1 MIVAALP
8 AARLWVALLAALG
21 LAHSALAQSVAY
33 DDAGNYQ
40 KSANWTNT
48 SNQGL
53 GFGPWSFSTSGSGS
67 HGFCLNNGYAIRSV
81 TNVAG
86 TDYTNCSWGIYANG
100 SGANKTVAF
109 RGFAATNSLSTSTA
123 FKLQW
128 MSAGVGGS
136 TANLA
141 GFVLR
146 NGNATNGVTDYATGA
161 RFQYYFAGGGVNS
174 YLVWDGDGVTNIGL
188 PFASGGGPSTGM
200 NCEFLLES
208 ADTYRFVVRSATN
221 NAVLASLDG
230 RHLAGSGTIDSAAL
244 FDFQTTGDN
253 NFNRMQIVP
262 ASSLPPLILNV
273 LPANGSIFV
282 NPAAGNLS
290 FEVDSPASTIAGTNV
305 TLTLNGAL
313 QSLAFNTNGPTQ
325 QLLAATAT
333 SLGTNVN
340 YSAGIIAVDAAG
352 NSATNTFSFNTERTN
367 SLWRDVKVYGA
378 AGDGTTKDTAAIQAA
393 INATPSGGVVWLHD
407 GTYLSGTITLKANM
421 TLYIDPTTTLLGSGS
436 VTDYPDLNPPLSNSQ
451 TSNCK
456 KALVYAQSSAN
467 VTITGGGTINGNG
480 RANFT
485 SGVEAT
491 RPIALWTAL
500 CTQVN
505 IHDLNIVDAAMWTL
519 VNMQSDFLTISNVSI
534 NDDGLNGNRDGCD
547 VVDCWHVT
555 IANCTIDS
563 GDDSI
568 CLKSGNSRGV
578 SDLLVKNCTITR
590 SQSNGLKFGTASTGP
605 FTNITFQDCTV
616 LNTSHSAMAV
626 ESVDGSA
633 ISAITFQ
640 RINFS
645 GCQNAIFVVLGSR
658 SGATVGSVNGVTFRD
673 ISGSALSDT
682 RGCPLSGLLINGV
695 TYRLKNLLFD
705 NVNIAFKGGLG
716 SVPAAPAEY
725 AGQYPENT
733 MWGNLP
739 AYGYYL
745 RHATGVTFTNCFTS
759 VAAGD
764 ARPWLATSDVANL
777 VIAGPTL
784 RLQPGGPAAVLSWDN
799 GFTLQSATN
808 VAGSYQDLSGAT
820 SPYTNPP
827 ATGPQRFFRLRQ

>member
-1 MIVAALP
+1 MLAPTP
-8 AARLWVALLAALG
+8 ATRLWVALLAALG
-21 LAHSALAQSVAY
+21 LAHSAFAQSFAY

-48 SNQGL
+48 SNQGF

-67 HGFCLNNGYAIRSV
+67 HGFYLNNGYAIRSV

-100 SGANKTVAF
+100 SGVKKTVAS
-109 RGFAATNSLSTSTA
+109 RGFAVTNSLSTNTA

-128 MSAGVGGS
+128 MSEGIGGA

-146 NGNATNGVTDYATGA
+146 NGSATNGVNDYTNGA
-161 RFQYYFAGGGVNS
+161 RFQYYYAGGGVDT
-174 YLVWDGDGVTNIGL
+174 YLVWDGNGVTNLGL
-188 PFASGGGPSTGM
+188 PFASGGGPSAGI
-200 NCEFLLES
+200 NCEFVLES
-208 ADTYRFVVRSATN
+208 ADAYRFVVRNATN
-221 NAVLASLDG
+221 NAVLAMLDR

-253 NFNRMQIVP
+253 NFNRMQVVA

-273 LPANGSIFV
+273 LPANGSNFV
-282 NPAAGNLS
+282 NPAAGNIS
-290 FEVDSPASTIAGTNV
+290 FEVDYPGSTIASSNV
-305 TLTLNGAL
+305 TLTLNGVS

-325 QLLAATAT
+325 QLLAASAT
-333 SLGTNVN
+333 SLATNIQ
-340 YSAGIIAVDAAG
+340 YSAAIIAVDANG
-352 NSATNTFSFNTERTN
+352 SSATNTFSFNTVQTN
-367 SLWRDVKVYGA
+367 SLWRDVRNYGA
-378 AGDGTTKDTAAIQAA
+378 AGDGTTKDITAIQAA
-393 INATPSGGVVWLHD
+393 INAAPSGGVVWLHD
-407 GTYLSGTITLKANM
+407 GTFVSGTITLKANL
-421 TLYIDPTTTLLGSGS
+421 TLYIDPTATLLGSGS
-436 VTDYPDLNPPLSNSQ
+436 VADYPDLNPPLSNSQ

-456 KALVYAQSSAN
+456 KALVYAHSIAN

-491 RPIALWTAL
+491 RPIAIWTAL

-505 IHDLNIVDAAMWTL
+505 IHDINIVDAAMWTL

-568 CLKSGNSRGV
+568 CLKSGNSRDIN
-578 SDLLVKNCTITR
+578 DLLVKNCTITK

-633 ISAITFQ
+633 ISAVTFQ
-640 RINFS
+640 RINFA
-645 GCQNAIFVVLGSR
+645 GCQNAIFIVLGSR
-658 SGATVGSVNGVTFRD
+658 SGATVGSVNGITFRD
-673 ISGSALSDT
+673 ISGSALTDT
-682 RGCPLSGLLINGV
+682 RGCPLSGLLTNGV

-705 NVNIAFKGGLG
+705 NVDISFKGGVS

-725 AGQYPENT
+725 AGQYPENI

-745 RHATGVTFTNCFTS
+745 RHVTGVTFTNCFTS
-759 VAAGD
+759 AASSD
-764 ARPWLATSDVANL
+764 ARPWLATRDVANL

-784 RLQPGGPAAVLSWDN
+784 RFQSGGEVAVLLWNN

-808 VAGSYQDLSGAT
+808 VVGPYQDLSGAT
-820 SPYTNPP
+820 SPYTNPV
-827 ATGPQRFFRLRQ
+827 AADPQRFFRLRQ

>member
-1 MIVAALP
+1 MP
-8 AARLWVALLAALG
+8 AIRLWVTLSAALG
-21 LAHSALAQSVAY
+21 LAHSAFAQYFAY

-40 KSANWTNT
+40 KTANWTNT
-48 SNQGL
+48 SNQGF
-53 GFGPWSFSTSGSGS
+53 GFGPWTFSTSGSGS
-67 HGFCLNNGYAIRSV
+67 HGWYLNNGYAIRSV
-81 TNVAG
+81 TNIAG
-86 TDYTNCSWGIYANG
+86 TDYTNCSWGLYANG
-100 SGANKTVAF
+100 SGANKTVAY

-128 MSAGVGGS
+128 MSAGIGS
-136 TANLA
+136 ASTNLA

-146 NGNATNGVTDYATGA
+146 NGNATNGVNDYTNGA
-161 RFQYYFAGGGVNS
+161 RFQYYYAGGGVNS
-174 YLVWDGDGVTNIGL
+174 YLVWDGNGVTNLGL

-200 NCEFLLES
+200 NCEFMLES

-221 NAVLASLDG
+221 NAVLASLDQ

-253 NFNRMQIVP
+253 NFNRMQIV
-262 ASSLPPLILNV
+262 AGSQLAPLILNV
-273 LPANGSIFV
+273 LPANGSLFV

-305 TLTLNGAL
+305 TLTLNGVS
-313 QSLAFNTNGPTQ
+313 QGLAFNTNGPTQ
-325 QLLAATAT
+325 QLLAATAAP
-333 SLGTNVN
+333 LATNAQFN
-340 YSAGIIAVDAAG
+340 AAIIAVDANG
-352 NSATNTFSFNTERTN
+352 NSATNTFSFSTIQTN
-367 SLWRDVKVYGA
+367 SLWYDVRNYGA

-393 INATPSGGVVWLHD
+393 INAAPSGGFVWLHD
-407 GTYLSGTITLKANM
+407 GTYLSGTITLKANL
-421 TLYIDPTTTLLGSGS
+421 TLYLDPTATLLGSGS
-436 VTDYPDLNPPLSNSQ
+436 VSDYPDLNPPLSNSQ

-500 CTQVN
+500 CTNVN

-519 VNMQSDFLTISNVSI
+519 VNMQSDFLTVSNVSI

-568 CLKSGNSRGV
+568 CLKSGNARGV
-578 SDLLVKNCTITR
+578 NDLLVKNCTITK

-616 LNTSHSAMAV
+616 LNTAHSAMAV
-626 ESVDGSA
+626 ESVDGGA
-633 ISAITFQ
+633 ISAVTFQ

-645 GCQNAIFVVLGSR
+645 ECQNAIFIVLGSR
-658 SGATVGSVNGVTFRD
+658 SGAAVGSINGVTFRD
-673 ISGSALSDT
+673 IAGSALTDT
-682 RGCPLSGLLINGV
+682 RGCPLSGELTNGV

-705 NVNIAFKGGLG
+705 NVDISFKGGVS
-716 SVPAAPAEY
+716 SVPAAPPEY

-759 VAAGD
+759 AASGD

-784 RLQPGGPAAVLSWDN
+784 RVQPGVQTAVLLWDS

-808 VAGSYQDLSGAT
+808 VAGPYQDLSGAA
-820 SPYTNPP
+820 SPYTNPV